1 MQRWVVVSVLL
12 PVLVGIAAYHH
23 KQGQLP
29 AWTDVEDVWQQI
41 LSRGTWNGPARRPDE
56 VSCWSSVCDGLATCC
71 LFNYM
76 LRAITYI
83 TE

>member
-29 AWTDVEDVWQQI
+29 AWADVEDVWQQI
-41 LSRGTWNGPARRPDE
+41 MSIRGTVNVPASHSDE
-56 VSCWSSVCDGLATCC
+56 VNCRSGLC
-71 LFNYM
+71 LALEIVTACMTSNVYSK
-76 LRAITYI
+76 RVS
-83 TE
+83 